1 MDNKP
6 VIKVL
11 RETSRLKT
19 REERIANL
27 QKYESGLLKDI
38 IRMNFDDAVVCIL
51 PKGLP
56 DVELD
61 KKGKTTLE
69 EHYDD
74 FRYFFKTKWSDQI
87 KNFERQNKFLQLLQS
102 VSAGE
107 AEMLC
112 KAKDKKM
119 KYVGITKPLC
129 QDAFPGLIVK

>member
-1 MDNKP
+1 
-6 VIKVL
+6 
-11 RETSRLKT
+11 
-19 REERIANL
+19 
-27 QKYESGLLKDI
+27 
-38 IRMNFDDAVVCIL
+38 MNFDDAVVCIL
-51 PKGLP
+51 PEGLP

-74 FRYFFKTKWSDQI
+74 FRYFFKTQWSEQI